1 MHFYMYHLG
10 QVGATAL
17 IVASWKGHEEVVRV
31 LLEEGASVN
40 IRNKVRIL
48 LYEDMDLYRQVSREL
63 IA

>member
-17 IVASWKGHEEVVRV
+17 IVASWKGHEEVVRL

-48 LYEDMDLYRQVSREL
+48 LYEDMDL
-63 IA
+63 